1 MNEFIKPSEVPNTI
15 KSEAPKNKSLHS
27 EAYNVA
33 SDKAVASDNVGQILK
48 DNNRDVLVKEVE
60 ANFVNIGRKLN
71 QLPASV
77 QAEVISNFKEYA
89 DTQSFLKVFTTLKLY
104 WQNNYILVY
113 LLHILNK

>member
-89 DTQSFLKVFTTLKLY
+89 DTQSNRELLQHLIKAMQSGKQEISQAFHKL
-104 WQNNYILVY
+104 
-113 LLHILNK
+113 